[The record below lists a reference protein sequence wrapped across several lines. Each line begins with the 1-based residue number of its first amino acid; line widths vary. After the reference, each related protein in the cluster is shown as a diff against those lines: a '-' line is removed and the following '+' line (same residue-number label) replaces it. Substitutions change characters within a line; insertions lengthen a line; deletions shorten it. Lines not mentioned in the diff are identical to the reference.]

1 MSYLIWGVSVTR
13 KNGNILWSTNVAEA
27 GLPVLLAT
35 EAETAAAVSDSSL
48 Y

>member
-1 MSYLIWGVSVTR
+1 MTR

-27 GLPVLLAT
+27 RLPVLLAT
-35 EAETAAAVSDSSL
+35 EAVAAAARTVSDSSL